1 MMSYPLIGY
10 CFTLA
15 GIYLFISSLAL
26 TWIGKLIKLNDTIPE
41 EMREPSGVSWFF
53 LNLFME
59 FLFLVAVPTLAY
71 SFFEVVL
78 PLAGIRVA
86 AAICLVAVMLGAVPT
101 NIALWSRVKLSM
113 PLLVFSI
120 MSLLI
125 KLGGSLA
132 IIGYLFSL

>member
-10 CFTLA
+10 CFALA
-15 GIYLFISSLAL
+15 GLYLFLASLLLA
-26 TWIGKLIKLNDTIPE
+26 WVGKMAKLNETIPE
-41 EMREPSGVSWFF
+41 DMREPGGVSWFF
-53 LNLFME
+53 LNFFME
-59 FLFLVAVPTLAY
+59 FLFLVAVPTFAY

-86 AAICLVAVMLGAVPT
+86 AAICLVALMLGAVPT
-101 NIALWSRVKLSM
+101 NVALWSRVKLSL